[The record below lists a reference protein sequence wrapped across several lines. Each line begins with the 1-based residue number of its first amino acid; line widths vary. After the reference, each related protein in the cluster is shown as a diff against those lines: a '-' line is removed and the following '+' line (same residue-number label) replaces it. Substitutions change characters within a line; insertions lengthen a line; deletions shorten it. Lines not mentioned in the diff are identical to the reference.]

1 MALKEFWNGSVGP
14 LLYDDEDIYEDGET
28 LRGVRV
34 DQILLDSAPSTAG
47 EGIRQT
53 ATVTEDELEDAIAKK
68 HTQNTD
74 TALGAQSEDLD
85 MNTHQ
90 VVALSVPDAAG
101 EAIRQTEK
109 ITEVALE
116 DAVDK
121 KHASGSD
128 DQDLS
133 GFVEKVTGK
142 SLVADTEIA
151 KIHSSG
157 GDTSL
162 GAQSEDLN
170 MNSHQV
176 VSLSVPDAA
185 GEAIRQTTKITEAA
199 LETVI
204 DSGGG
209 GQDIIDYRIET
220 GKSVTIEAYQ
230 YLDIKL
236 VEEYIIEGTGTLTIN
251 DNGFLN
257 VGI

>member
-14 LLYDDEDIYEDGET
+14 LLYDDEDTYEDGET

-121 KHASGSD
+121 KHTQGTDTSIGTISIYANNAAAVSGGLSTGDLYRTGSD
-128 DQDLS
+128 PD
-133 GFVEKVTGK
+133 
-142 SLVADTEIA
+142 
-151 KIHSSG
+151 
-157 GDTSL
+157 
-162 GAQSEDLN
+162 
-170 MNSHQV
+170 V
-176 VSLSVPDAA
+176 VCV
-185 GEAIRQTTKITEAA
+185 
-199 LETVI
+199 VH
-204 DSGGG
+204 
-209 GQDIIDYRIET
+209 
-220 GKSVTIEAYQ
+220 
-230 YLDIKL
+230 
-236 VEEYIIEGTGTLTIN
+236 
-251 DNGFLN
+251 
-257 VGI
+257 